1 MTLTSNR
8 LLDDYIGMVAR
19 PRLGLNI
26 DSVKET
32 CPTITIFNSVI
43 ISTISILRLYHIDVF
58 AKKKTFFFFNCFNI
72 LKSLHL
78 FNIFNMFMKDF
89 FFSDI
94 FDEHVSIAN
103 EIC

>member
-8 LLDDYIGMVAR
+8 LVDDYIGMVAR

-43 ISTISILRLYHIDVF
+43 ILTINNNINASITSMFLFLR
-58 AKKKTFFFFNCFNI
+58 
-72 LKSLHL
+72 
-78 FNIFNMFMKDF
+78 
-89 FFSDI
+89 
-94 FDEHVSIAN
+94 
-103 EIC
+103 

>member
-43 ISTISILRLYHIDVF
+43 ISTITILRLYHIDVY
-58 AKKKTFFFFNCFNI
+58 AKKNFF
-72 LKSLHL
+72 LL
-78 FNIFNMFMKDF
+78 
-89 FFSDI
+89 
-94 FDEHVSIAN
+94 
-103 EIC
+103 